1 MYSITGMIVDGNGK
15 VVSLNWCYEN
25 ADGKLSNTHQ
35 LHTPEGDV
43 PIAQVTEDIAIGWL
57 TGQLPNTAEEFD
69 AAIAN
74 AKQPAEYQATLVPYT
89 LNEQGTFSPPAE
101 EPVDPNFGVTPP
113 TLPIASPY

>member
-25 ADGKLSNTHQ
+25 ADGKLSNTHK
-35 LHTPEGDV
+35 
-43 PIAQVTEDIAIGWL
+43 
-57 TGQLPNTAEEFD
+57 EFD

-74 AKQPAEYQATLVPYT
+74 AKQQAEYQATLVPYT